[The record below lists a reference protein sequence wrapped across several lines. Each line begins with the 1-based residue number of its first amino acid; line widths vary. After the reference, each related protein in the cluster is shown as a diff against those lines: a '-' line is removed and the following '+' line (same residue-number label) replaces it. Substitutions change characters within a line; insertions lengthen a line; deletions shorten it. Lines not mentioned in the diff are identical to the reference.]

1 MNPKEFYDHITQHMT
16 PEQALL
22 KLLEGH
28 VLTYEKLKFN
38 EGEELHPLMVVS
50 MAAMDMGWD
59 IAIPEGKDDE
69 EIQGIIMG
77 TDEYLQEMLGSD
89 DCDKCDGKCSC
100 DHNEEN

>member
-38 EGEELHPLMVVS
+38 KGDELHPLMVVS

-69 EIQGIIMG
+69 EIQGMVIG
-77 TDEYLQEMLGSD
+77 TDEYLQEILGD
-89 DCDKCDGKCSC
+89 DDNPPDHYDK
-100 DHNEEN
+100 EEN